1 MQQTSEKEFMLT
13 GIGASPGI
21 CIGKAYLVDKEG
33 VDVVTRYP
41 IQKEKIQDEV
51 KRFKAAVKK
60 SRDELRTIIEDT
72 PEEFRQQTS
81 ILETQEVLLK
91 DKLLYGKTIAAIE
104 QDQVNAEWALRQVVT
119 HLKTIFQGM
128 SDPYLKERAMDV
140 VHLSERI
147 MGNLVGA
154 KQVNIGMID
163 KRVILVAKDLSPA
176 ETSQIRL
183 ERIKG
188 FITDKGGKASHTGI
202 IARTLEIPAVLAL
215 GNATATIN
223 NDNIVI
229 LDGNNGAVI
238 VHPTEETLLEYEE
251 RRMRYERRK
260 AAISRSS
267 RLPAKTLDGQNMKV
281 LGNIELPEEVVSVV
295 TYGGDGIGLYRT
307 EFQYMGRPRFPSEEE
322 LYDKYSDV
330 VQVMAP
336 KPVTIRTLDVNGDKS
351 LSAENGF
358 QELNPALGLR
368 GIRYCLQRPEV
379 FRTQLRAIL
388 RAAVHGTVRIMLP
401 MVATVDEVFQAKR
414 AIQEAA
420 ASLEKEGILYNADL
434 QIGAL
439 IEVPSAV
446 IMADV
451 IAKEVDFFSIGTN
464 DLIQYTLA
472 IDRNNKNV
480 AHLFQP
486 LDPAILRML
495 KRLAEVTRENG
506 IRMFICGE
514 MAGYPI
520 HTPLLLGLGLDEL
533 SMNPQSIPTIKQ
545 MIRSINVGET
555 EALVDEALKL
565 MSAEKVFALLRDT
578 YGNILSEF
586 NQTE

>member
-1 MQQTSEKEFMLT
+1 
-13 GIGASPGI
+13 
-21 CIGKAYLVDKEG
+21 
-33 VDVVTRYP
+33 
-41 IQKEKIQDEV
+41 
-51 KRFKAAVKK
+51 
-60 SRDELRTIIEDT
+60 
-72 PEEFRQQTS
+72 
-81 ILETQEVLLK
+81 
-91 DKLLYGKTIAAIE
+91 
-104 QDQVNAEWALRQVVT
+104 
-119 HLKTIFQGM
+119 
-128 SDPYLKERAMDV
+128 
-140 VHLSERI
+140 
-147 MGNLVGA
+147 
-154 KQVNIGMID
+154 
-163 KRVILVAKDLSPA
+163 
-176 ETSQIRL
+176 
-183 ERIKG
+183 
-188 FITDKGGKASHTGI
+188 
-202 IARTLEIPAVLAL
+202 
-215 GNATATIN
+215 
-223 NDNIVI
+223 
-229 LDGNNGAVI
+229 
-238 VHPTEETLLEYEE
+238 
-251 RRMRYERRK
+251 
-260 AAISRSS
+260 
-267 RLPAKTLDGQNMKV
+267 
-281 LGNIELPEEVVSVV
+281 
-295 TYGGDGIGLYRT
+295 
-307 EFQYMGRPRFPSEEE
+307 
-322 LYDKYSDV
+322 
-330 VQVMAP
+330 
-336 KPVTIRTLDVNGDKS
+336 
-351 LSAENGF
+351 
-358 QELNPALGLR
+358 
-368 GIRYCLQRPEV
+368 V

-401 MVATVDEVFQAKR
+401 MVATVDEVIQAKR

-420 ASLEKEGILYNADL
+420 ASLEKEGVPYNADL

-451 IAKEVDFFSIGTN
+451 IAGEVDFFSIGTN

-495 KRLAEVTRENG
+495 KRLAEVTRQNG